1 MLNQREKTMKT
12 NVTILGLAILA
23 LSAGKASAQLV
34 VTAPVLEVQSGI
46 QTGLQN
52 TMKGLSSAAN
62 VLVKAGV
69 KEQELTKVFSEK
81 NMVLAKTW
89 YDGLLQVSNAVR
101 TYRRVQSVF
110 EKQGKIISTYATA
123 IETLRQSPFV
133 KPEQLSLMTST
144 YTKMLTESAN
154 TLSDLQTIVSP
165 AMLKMTDAERMR
177 FIDKLDVKITDQ
189 LGLIQ
194 YYTKRNF
201 VQMNMAEQ
209 KTQDAQALNALMGAR

>member
-1 MLNQREKTMKT
+1 MKT
-12 NVTILGLAILA
+12 KIILRGLAMLA
-23 LSAGKASAQLV
+23 LSVGKASAQLV
-34 VTAPVLEVQSGI
+34 VTAPVLEVQSGV

-81 NMVLAKTW
+81 NLLLAKTW
-89 YDGLLQVSNAVR
+89 YDGLLQVSSAVR
-101 TYRRVQSVF
+101 SYRRVQSVF
-110 EKQGKIISTYATA
+110 EKQGRIIATYSSA

-133 KPEQLSLMTST
+133 KPDQLSLMTSV

-165 AMLKMTDAERMR
+165 TMLKMTDAERMR

-194 YYTKRNF
+194 YYTQRNY
-201 VQMNMAEQ
+201 VQMNLAEQ
-209 KTQDAQALNALMGAR
+209 KAQDAQALNALMGVR

>member
-1 MLNQREKTMKT
+1 MKT
-12 NVTILGLAILA
+12 KITILGLAL
-23 LSAGKASAQLV
+23 LGLGAGRVSAQAIV
-34 VTAPVLEVQSGI
+34 SAPVLEVQSGI

-81 NMVLAKTW
+81 NMQMAKTW
-89 YDGLLQVSNAVR
+89 YDGLLQVSSAVR

-110 EKQGKIISTYATA
+110 EKQGKIIATYSSA
-123 IETLRQSPFV
+123 IETLRQSRFI
-133 KPEQLSLMTST
+133 KPEQLSQMTAV
-144 YTKMLTESAN
+144 YTKMLTESSN

-177 FIDKLDVKITDQ
+177 FIDKLDTKISDQ
-189 LGLIQ
+189 LGLIN
-194 YYTKRNF
+194 YYTQRNF

-209 KTQDAQALNALMGAR
+209 RAQDAQALNAFMGVR

>member
-1 MLNQREKTMKT
+1 MKT
-12 NVTILGLAILA
+12 KLTILAILA
-23 LSAGKASAQLV
+23 LSASNAAAQLV
-34 VTAPVLEVQSGI
+34 VTAPVLEVQSGV

-52 TMKGLSSAAN
+52 TMKGLSKAAN

-81 NMVLAKTW
+81 NLQLAKTW
-89 YDGLLQVSNAVR
+89 YDGLLQVSSAVR

-110 EKQGKIISTYATA
+110 EKQGRIIQTYSTA
-123 IETLRQSPFV
+123 IEALRQSPYV
-133 KPEQLSLMTST
+133 HPEQLSLMTSV

-177 FIDKLDVKITDQ
+177 FIDKLDVKISDQ
-189 LGLIQ
+189 LGLIN
-194 YYTKRNF
+194 YYTRRNF
-201 VQMNMAEQ
+201 VQMHLAEQ
-209 KTQDAQALNALMGAR
+209 KAQDAQALNALMGAR

>member
-1 MLNQREKTMKT
+1 MKT
-12 NVTILGLAILA
+12 RIPLLSLA
-23 LSAGKASAQLV
+23 LLGFSTLNASAQLV
-34 VTAPVLEVQSGI
+34 VTAPALEVTSGI

-81 NMVLAKTW
+81 NLQLAKTW
-89 YDGLLQVSNAVR
+89 YDGLLQVSSAVR

-110 EKQGKIISTYATA
+110 EKQGRIIQTYSTA
-123 IETLRQSPFV
+123 IETLRQSPYIR
-133 KPEQLSLMTST
+133 PQQLADMTAI
-144 YTKMLTESAN
+144 YTKMLTESAT

-165 AMLKMTDAERMR
+165 AMLKMTDTERMR

-189 LGLIQ
+189 LGLINYFTQ
-194 YYTKRNF
+194 RNL
-201 VQMNMAEQ
+201 VQMHLAEQ
-209 KTQDAQALNALMGAR
+209 KAQDAQALNALMGAR

>member
-1 MLNQREKTMKT
+1 MKT
-12 NVTILGLAILA
+12 KVTILGLAVLA
-23 LSAGKASAQLV
+23 LSIGKASAQLV
-34 VTAPVLEVQSGI
+34 VTAPVLEVQSGV

-81 NMVLAKTW
+81 NMMLAKTW
-89 YDGLLQVSNAVR
+89 YDGLMQVSNTVR

-110 EKQGKIISTYATA
+110 EKQGRIIQTYSTA
-123 IETLRQSPFV
+123 IETLRQSPYI
-133 KPEQLSLMTST
+133 KPEQLSTMTSV

-177 FIDKLDVKITDQ
+177 FIDKLDTKISDQ

-194 YYTKRNF
+194 YYTQRNM

-209 KTQDAQALNALMGAR
+209 KAQDAQSLNALMGAR

>member
-1 MLNQREKTMKT
+1 MKT
-12 NVTILGLAILA
+12 KVTILGLAMLA
-23 LSAGKASAQLV
+23 LSIGKASAQLV
-34 VTAPVLEVQSGI
+34 VTAPVLEVQSGV

-52 TMKGLSSAAN
+52 TMKGLSKAAN

-81 NMVLAKTW
+81 NLQLAKTW
-89 YDGLLQVSNAVR
+89 YDGLLQVSNTVR

-110 EKQGKIISTYATA
+110 EKQGKIIQTYSTA
-123 IETLRQSPFV
+123 IETLRQSPYI
-133 KPEQLSLMTST
+133 KPEQLSTMTSV

-154 TLSDLQTIVSP
+154 TLQDLQTIVSP

-189 LGLIQ
+189 LGLIN
-194 YYTKRNF
+194 YYTERNM
-201 VQMNMAEQ
+201 VQMHMAEQ
-209 KTQDAQALNALMGAR
+209 KAQDTQALNAFMGAR

>member
-1 MLNQREKTMKT
+1 M
-12 NVTILGLAILA
+12 
-23 LSAGKASAQLV
+23 
-34 VTAPVLEVQSGI
+34 VTAPVLEVQSGV

-52 TMKGLSSAAN
+52 TMKGLSKAAN

-81 NMVLAKTW
+81 NLQLAKTW
-89 YDGLLQVSNAVR
+89 YDGLLQVSSAVR

-110 EKQGKIISTYATA
+110 EKQGRIIQTYSTA
-123 IETLRQSPFV
+123 IETLRQSPYV
-133 KPEQLSLMTST
+133 PPEQLSRMTSV

-177 FIDKLDVKITDQ
+177 FIDKLDVKISDQ
-189 LGLIQ
+189 LGLIN
-194 YYTKRNF
+194 YYTQRNF
-201 VQMNMAEQ
+201 VQMHLAEQ
-209 KTQDAQALNALMGAR
+209 KAQDAQALNALMGAR

>member
-1 MLNQREKTMKT
+1 MKT
-12 NVTILGLAILA
+12 RICLLGLALFG
-23 LSAGKASAQLV
+23 LSVSKAAAQLV
-34 VTAPVLEVQSGI
+34 VTAPVLEVQSGV

-81 NMVLAKTW
+81 NLQLAKTW
-89 YDGLLQVSNAVR
+89 YDGLLQVSSAVR

-110 EKQGKIISTYATA
+110 EKQGRIIQTYSTA
-123 IETLRQSPFV
+123 IETLRQSPYIR
-133 KPEQLSLMTST
+133 PQQLSGMKAT
-144 YTKMLTESAN
+144 YTQMLTESAN

-177 FIDKLDVKITDQ
+177 FIDKLDVKISDQ
-189 LGLIQ
+189 LGLIN
-194 YYTKRNF
+194 YYTQRNLL
-201 VQMNMAEQ
+201 QMHLAEE
-209 KTQDAQALNALMGAR
+209 KAQDTQALNALMGAR

>member
-1 MLNQREKTMKT
+1 MKT
-12 NVTILGLAILA
+12 KVTILGLAVLC
-23 LSAGKASAQLV
+23 LSAGEASAQLV
-34 VTAPVLEVQSGI
+34 VTAPVLEVQSGV

-52 TMKGLSSAAN
+52 TMKGLSKAAN

-81 NMVLAKTW
+81 NLQLAKTW
-89 YDGLLQVSNAVR
+89 YDGLLQVSSAVR
-101 TYRRVQSVF
+101 NYRRVQSVF
-110 EKQGKIISTYATA
+110 EKQGKIIQTYSTA
-123 IETLRQSPFV
+123 IETLRQSRYV
-133 KPEQLSLMTST
+133 QPEQLSLMTAT

-177 FIDKLDVKITDQ
+177 FIDKLDTKISDQ

-194 YYTKRNF
+194 YYTERNF
-201 VQMNMAEQ
+201 VQMHMAEQ
-209 KTQDAQALNALMGAR
+209 KAQDTQALNAFMGAR

>member
-1 MLNQREKTMKT
+1 MKT
-12 NVTILGLAILA
+12 KVTILGLAFLA
-23 LSAGKASAQLV
+23 LSIGKASAQLV
-34 VTAPVLEVQSGI
+34 VTAPVLEVQSGV

-81 NMVLAKTW
+81 NMMLAKTW
-89 YDGLLQVSNAVR
+89 YDGLLQISNAVR
-101 TYRRVQSVF
+101 NYRRVQSVF
-110 EKQGKIISTYATA
+110 EKQGRIIQTYSTA

-133 KPEQLSLMTST
+133 KPEQLSTMTSV

-177 FIDKLDVKITDQ
+177 FIDKLDTKISDQ

-194 YYTKRNF
+194 YYTQRNM

-209 KTQDAQALNALMGAR
+209 KARDTQSLNALMGAR

>member
-1 MLNQREKTMKT
+1 MKT
-12 NVTILGLAILA
+12 KVTILGLAVLA
-23 LSAGKASAQLV
+23 LSIGKASAQLV
-34 VTAPVLEVQSGI
+34 VTAPVLEVQSGV

-81 NMVLAKTW
+81 NMMLAKTW

-101 TYRRVQSVF
+101 NYRRVQSVF
-110 EKQGKIISTYATA
+110 EKQGRIIQTYSTA

-133 KPEQLSLMTST
+133 KPEQLSLMTAT

-177 FIDKLDVKITDQ
+177 FIDKLDTKISDQ

-194 YYTKRNF
+194 YYTQRNM

-209 KTQDAQALNALMGAR
+209 KAQDAQSLNALMGAR

>member
-1 MLNQREKTMKT
+1 MKT
-12 NVTILGLAILA
+12 KVTILGLAILG

-81 NMVLAKTW
+81 NMMLAKTW

-110 EKQGKIISTYATA
+110 EKQGKIISTYSTA

-194 YYTKRNF
+194 YYTKRNY

-209 KTQDAQALNALMGAR
+209 KAQDAQALNALMGAR

>member
-1 MLNQREKTMKT
+1 MKMKA
-12 NVTILGLAILA
+12 TILGLAVLA
-23 LSAGKASAQLV
+23 LSIGKASAQLV
-34 VTAPVLEVQSGI
+34 VTAPVLEVQSGV

-52 TMKGLSSAAN
+52 TMKGLSKAAN

-81 NMVLAKTW
+81 NMMLAKTW
-89 YDGLLQVSNAVR
+89 YDGLMQVSNTVR

-110 EKQGKIISTYATA
+110 EKQGRIIQTYSTA
-123 IETLRQSPFV
+123 IETLRQSPYI
-133 KPEQLSLMTST
+133 KPEQLSTMTSV

-177 FIDKLDVKITDQ
+177 FIDKLDVKISDQ
-189 LGLIQ
+189 LGLIN
-194 YYTKRNF
+194 YYTERNM
-201 VQMNMAEQ
+201 VQMHMAEQ
-209 KTQDAQALNALMGAR
+209 KAQDTQALNALMGVR

>member
-1 MLNQREKTMKT
+1 M
-12 NVTILGLAILA
+12 GF
-23 LSAGKASAQLV
+23 SAHNAAAQLV
-34 VTAPVLEVQSGI
+34 VTAPALEVISGI

-81 NMVLAKTW
+81 NLQLAKTW
-89 YDGLLQVSNAVR
+89 YDGLLQVSSAVR

-110 EKQGKIISTYATA
+110 EKQGRIIQTYSTA
-123 IETLRQSPFV
+123 IETLRQSPYIR
-133 KPEQLSLMTST
+133 PEQLADMTAV

-189 LGLIQ
+189 LGLINYFTQ
-194 YYTKRNF
+194 RNL
-201 VQMNMAEQ
+201 VQMHLAEQ
-209 KTQDAQALNALMGAR
+209 KAQDAQALNALIGAR

>member
-1 MLNQREKTMKT
+1 MKT
-12 NVTILGLAILA
+12 RITLLSLA
-23 LSAGKASAQLV
+23 LVGFSARNASAQLV
-34 VTAPVLEVQSGI
+34 VTAPALEVTSGI

-81 NMVLAKTW
+81 NLQLAKTW
-89 YDGLLQVSNAVR
+89 YDGLLQVSSAVR

-110 EKQGKIISTYATA
+110 EKQGRIIQTYSTA
-123 IETLRQSPFV
+123 IETLRQSPYIR
-133 KPEQLSLMTST
+133 PQQLSDMTAI

-189 LGLIQ
+189 LGLINYFTQ
-194 YYTKRNF
+194 RNL
-201 VQMNMAEQ
+201 VQLHLAEQ
-209 KTQDAQALNALMGAR
+209 QARDKQALEVLMGSR

>member
-1 MLNQREKTMKT
+1 MKAK
-12 NVTILGLAILA
+12 VTILGLAILA

-34 VTAPVLEVQSGI
+34 VSAPVLEVQSGV

-52 TMKGLSSAAN
+52 TMKGLSKAAN

-81 NMVLAKTW
+81 NLQLAKTW
-89 YDGLLQVSNAVR
+89 YDGLLQVSNTVR

-110 EKQGKIISTYATA
+110 EKQGKIIQNYSTA
-123 IETLRQSPFV
+123 IETLRQSPYV
-133 KPEQLSLMTST
+133 KPEQLSTMVTV

-154 TLSDLQTIVSP
+154 TVQDLQTIVSP

-177 FIDKLDVKITDQ
+177 FIDKLDAKISDQ
-189 LGLIQ
+189 LGLIN
-194 YYTKRNF
+194 YYTQRNM
-201 VQMNMAEQ
+201 VQMHMAEQ
-209 KTQDAQALNALMGAR
+209 KAQDLQALNALMGAR